1 MIRLDQNQWINLIK
15 INFHG
20 HIFWNDYFMVAIH
33 RFTVFIWFYCYII
46 MKQKGKGYQEIGAI
60 HEAFDYEKEVTS
72 NVAVTM
78 KNGKQCQTTA
88 ISIYHGA
95 AEHFQIKLP
104 WYWWFYWWTNAM
116 FKL

>member
-1 MIRLDQNQWINLIK
+1 
-15 INFHG
+15 
-20 HIFWNDYFMVAIH
+20 
-33 RFTVFIWFYCYII
+33 

-104 WYWWFYWWTNAM
+104 
-116 FKL
+116 